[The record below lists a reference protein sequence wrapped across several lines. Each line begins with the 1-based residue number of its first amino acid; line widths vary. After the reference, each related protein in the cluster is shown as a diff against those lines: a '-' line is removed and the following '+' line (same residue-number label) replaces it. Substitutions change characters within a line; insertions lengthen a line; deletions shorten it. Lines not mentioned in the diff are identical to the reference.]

1 MQVKVLA
8 SKPPKQS
15 QRTSKA
21 RRFCEVC
28 CYSSNGVNSQKL
40 VECGCL
46 KKKIQGLFPE
56 SARFQTGV
64 TKLES
69 SSEGKHSAW
78 LAAYAFITGE
88 PEPLTASRRSQLCLH
103 KVFMDKELLCRH
115 TESKFKRKEKNGA

>member
-1 MQVKVLA
+1 MQL
-8 SKPPKQS
+8 
-15 QRTSKA
+15 R
-21 RRFCEVC
+21 
-28 CYSSNGVNSQKL
+28 SSNGVNSQKL

-69 SSEGKHSAW
+69 SSEGKHRMW
-78 LAAYAFITGE
+78 LSTCTESGE

-115 TESKFKRKEKNGA
+115 AENNSKRKEKIGA